1 VSDGLKE
8 GSSRK
13 FSSTVKATFESGFN
27 NFVYSS
33 TTFLLNV
40 FISFTFFY
48 EKRVFT
54 FFGLTYFTS
63 LVVVVLDVSL
73 DDC

>member
-1 VSDGLKE
+1 MIVSDGLKE

-48 EKRVFT
+48 EKRVFM
-54 FFGLTYFTS
+54 FF
-63 LVVVVLDVSL
+63 VLWVNL
-73 DDC
+73 FYICGGVGCKFG